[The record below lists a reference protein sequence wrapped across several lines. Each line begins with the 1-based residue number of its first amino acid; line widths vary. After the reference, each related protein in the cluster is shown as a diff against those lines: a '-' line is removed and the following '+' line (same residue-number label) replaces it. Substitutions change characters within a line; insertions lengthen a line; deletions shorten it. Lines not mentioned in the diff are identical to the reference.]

1 MLSRGHWDSAELL
14 TLGEMAAGW
23 HRACSPTPTPSR
35 GRRET
40 EGLTKSSWRPL
51 PSHSWNFSK
60 MQIPLQSMQTNPQS
74 QGCLP
79 WGPTTTTTTGP
90 TGPPPPSLDAWLGD
104 WSQPESLPA
113 SQPDSLSSLGD
124 LGSPL
129 AQVSWRQP
137 GRGAADT
144 GRGPLGREGPF
155 SLGSRALSNLTFG
168 DAVKGHGFQPKAL
181 EGGLAPL
188 TGHSAYPTPHHAH
201 FARLL
206 GPASPS
212 GTCLHQPW
220 RTHIRGPGRGST
232 HAHTQTA
239 S

>member
-1 MLSRGHWDSAELL
+1 MLSRGHWDSAGLL

-60 MQIPLQSMQTNPQS
+60 MQIPLQSMQTSPRS

-79 WGPTTTTTTGP
+79 WGPTTTTTTTGP
-90 TGPPPPSLDAWLGD
+90 TGPPSLDAWLGD

-113 SQPDSLSSLGD
+113 SQPQILSSLGD
-124 LGSPL
+124 LGSRL
-129 AQVSWRQP
+129 AQVSWRLP

-144 GRGPLGREGPF
+144 GQGPLVREGPF
-155 SLGSRALSNLTFG
+155 SLGPRALSGFTFG
-168 DAVKGHGFQPKAL
+168 DAVNDHCFQPKVL
-181 EGGLAPL
+181 EEGWLSETLLRGLLSQDTP
-188 TGHSAYPTPHHAH
+188 PTP
-201 FARLL
+201 LPTMPTL
-206 GPASPS
+206 PVS
-212 GTCLHQPW
+212 
-220 RTHIRGPGRGST
+220 
-232 HAHTQTA
+232 
-239 S
+239 

>member
-1 MLSRGHWDSAELL
+1 
-14 TLGEMAAGW
+14 
-23 HRACSPTPTPSR
+23 
-35 GRRET
+35 
-40 EGLTKSSWRPL
+40 
-51 PSHSWNFSK
+51 
-60 MQIPLQSMQTNPQS
+60 MQTNPQS

-90 TGPPPPSLDAWLGD
+90 TGPPPSLDAWLGD

-201 FARLL
+201 PLCPSPRSRVPLRDVSSSALEDPHQGSWQRLNTHTHTDSLLTYLGNNCPSRKPIPSWLL
-206 GPASPS
+206 GKACSTA
-212 GTCLHQPW
+212 GK
-220 RTHIRGPGRGST
+220 PGCGERER
-232 HAHTQTA
+232 
-239 S
+239 

>member
-90 TGPPPPSLDAWLGD
+90 TGPPPA
-104 WSQPESLPA
+104 
-113 SQPDSLSSLGD
+113 
-124 LGSPL
+124 
-129 AQVSWRQP
+129 QP
-137 GRGAADT
+137 GCLAWG
-144 GRGPLGREGPF
+144 
-155 SLGSRALSNLTFG
+155 
-168 DAVKGHGFQPKAL
+168 L
-181 EGGLAPL
+181 EPARV
-188 TGHSAYPTPHHAH
+188 TSCFPT
-201 FARLL
+201 
-206 GPASPS
+206 
-212 GTCLHQPW
+212 
-220 RTHIRGPGRGST
+220 
-232 HAHTQTA
+232 
-239 S
+239 